1 MSNDINTVTLVGRL
15 TRDAELKYTNAG
27 TAVSNFSMA
36 VNESIKQK
44 DGSYA
49 DTTNFFEIQYW
60 GKPAEGVNPYLTRG
74 RQIAIQGKLKHQTW
88 VDNTTGQNRSKVVIT
103 AFSIQ
108 LLASP
113 AGQNQQPTSNQQSQY
128 STPPPSPQ
136 QQQFEGFRNN
146 IDAFDPPVKG
156 FPGPESFQ
164 DDIPF

>member
-49 DTTNFFEIQYW
+49 DTANFFEIQYW
-60 GKPAEGVNPYLTRG
+60 GKPAEGVNQYLTRG

-88 VDNTTGQNRSKVVIT
+88 VDNATGQNRSKVVIT

-113 AGQNQQPTSNQQSQY
+113 AGQNQQTTNDNQSQNTTSPPEQQSLD
-128 STPPPSPQ
+128 
-136 QQQFEGFRNN
+136 GFSNN
-146 IDAFDPPVKG
+146 VAAFDPPG
-156 FPGPESFQ
+156 GEFPGPESFD

>member
-1 MSNDINTVTLVGRL
+1 MSNDINSVTLVGRL

-49 DTTNFFEIQYW
+49 DTANFFEIQYW
-60 GKPAEGVNPYLTRG
+60 GKPAEGLNGYLTKG
-74 RQIAIQGKLKHQTW
+74 RQVALQGKLKQQMWT
-88 VDNTTGQNRSKVVIT
+88 DNATGQNRSKVVIT

-108 LLASP
+108 LLAVSTKQATDNYKP
-113 AGQNQQPTSNQQSQY
+113 DQY
-128 STPPPSPQ
+128 SSTPTRTQ
-136 QQQFEGFRNN
+136 QRFDGFGSGANG
-146 IDAFDPPVKG
+146 FDPPAKG
-156 FPGPESFQ
+156 FKGPEHFD